1 MTMLTTTLTILPII
15 YSTDTNDQCLGSLD
29 LHLALVPVIQMT
41 SALVPTE
48 HENLQ

>member
-1 MTMLTTTLTILPII
+1 MRERERDLLGLIVMII
-15 YSTDTNDQCLGSLD
+15 SI
-29 LHLALVPVIQMT
+29 LALVPVIQMT